1 MYVPQEREE
10 REEIEKELRAQNEAF
25 MAATVAAAGGS
36 SPLSHLSG
44 LNIPGLMSTATD
56 NNGNSGG
63 TANKEPPPLGLAG
76 LEAFRREYL
85 TSPLS
90 HMRSNNPNLVPSFP
104 GLLPQLGDR
113 SPFNKTHPSTPQHL
127 SGGGGGS
134 RTPPTSSQSTP
145 SSEFSSQQ
153 NWSFE
158 EQFKQ
163 VKQKLP
169 FHQQNSVGRNK
180 MLLAALFSPK
190 RHFQS
195 CQINGWLTHSLSA
208 RRKINPVKA

>member
-1 MYVPQEREE
+1 
-10 REEIEKELRAQNEAF
+10 
-25 MAATVAAAGGS
+25 
-36 SPLSHLSG
+36 
-44 LNIPGLMSTATD
+44 MSTATD

-163 VKQKLP
+163 VNQKLP

>member
-1 MYVPQEREE
+1 
-10 REEIEKELRAQNEAF
+10 
-25 MAATVAAAGGS
+25 MAATVAAAGGT
-36 SPLSHLSG
+36 SPLSHLAG
-44 LNIPGLMSTATD
+44 LNIPGLMNATD

-90 HMRSNNPNLVPSFP
+90 HLRANPNLVPNFP
-104 GLLPQLGDR
+104 SMLPQLGDR
-113 SPFNKTHPSTPQHL
+113 SPFGKAMPSTP
-127 SGGGGGS
+127 GGGGGS

-163 VKQKLP
+163 VC
-169 FHQQNSVGRNK
+169 NS
-180 MLLAALFSPK
+180 S
-190 RHFQS
+190 
-195 CQINGWLTHSLSA
+195 I
-208 RRKINPVKA
+208 

>member
-1 MYVPQEREE
+1 
-10 REEIEKELRAQNEAF
+10 
-25 MAATVAAAGGS
+25 MAAAAAAAAAGGS
-36 SPLSHLSG
+36 PPLSHLAG
-44 LNIPGLMSTATD
+44 LTLPGLMAATD
-56 NNGNSGG
+56 NNGNSGS

-90 HMRSNNPNLVPSFP
+90 HLRSNPNLVPQFP

-113 SPFNKTHPSTPQHL
+113 SPFGKSGSQHPG
-127 SGGGGGS
+127 SGSGA

-163 VKQKLP
+163 VMYL
-169 FHQQNSVGRNK
+169 FNYSVKCNVTKVNRIRLGTPEKVNKGR
-180 MLLAALFSPK
+180 L
-190 RHFQS
+190 H
-195 CQINGWLTHSLSA
+195 
-208 RRKINPVKA
+208 RRCLDDITTT

>member
-1 MYVPQEREE
+1 
-10 REEIEKELRAQNEAF
+10 

-36 SPLSHLSG
+36 PPLSHLAG
-44 LNIPGLMSTATD
+44 LNIPGLMNATD

-90 HMRSNNPNLVPSFP
+90 HLRGNPNLVPSFP
-104 GLLPQLGDR
+104 SLLPQLGDR
-113 SPFNKTHPSTPQHL
+113 SPFGKALPSTPH
-127 SGGGGGS
+127 SGEGGRGGGGQ

-163 VKQKLP
+163 V
-169 FHQQNSVGRNK
+169 
-180 MLLAALFSPK
+180 
-190 RHFQS
+190 
-195 CQINGWLTHSLSA
+195 
-208 RRKINPVKA
+208 RRDLNFT